1 MKAVITETQNSV
13 LEIIFNKPE
22 NRNAMDMDFFLDF
35 KEALEE
41 AKSPDIRAVLLR
53 GEGPAFSVGGNIR
66 FFRARLEEGEGIP
79 ESAPDEL
86 HAMIELMRTLDK
98 PVLACAHGACAGAGL
113 SLVLACD
120 LAIVAESTKFNL
132 AYAGIGLSP
141 DGGSTYFLPRH
152 VGLKRA
158 TEIFMT
164 GRTMNASEVLDLGLV
179 NRVVPDE
186 DLLSEARTFAQMLAM
201 GPTAAFGRI
210 KKLLLKTFD
219 NDLKTQLALESKLF
233 SESSFT
239 EDFKNG
245 VRAFLAK
252 EMPQYQGR

>member
-1 MKAVITETQNSV
+1 MKTVLTEKNDAV

-22 NRNAMDMDFFLDF
+22 NRNAMEMDFFRDF
-35 KEALEE
+35 KLALAE
-41 AKSPDIRAVLLR
+41 AKKPEFRAVLIR
-53 GEGPAFSVGGNIR
+53 GEGPAFSVGGDIR
-66 FFRARLEEGEGIP
+66 SFRARLEKGEGIP
-79 ESAPDEL
+79 EAAPDALHEL
-86 HAMIELMRTLDK
+86 IQTIRTLEK

-113 SLVLACD
+113 SLTLACD
-120 LAIVAESTKFNL
+120 LAIAAESTKFNL

-152 VGLKRA
+152 LGLKRA

-164 GRTMNASEVLDLGLV
+164 GRTMAAQEVLELGLV
-179 NRVVPDE
+179 NRVVPDTE
-186 DLLSEARTFAQMLAM
+186 LLSEARNFAAMLSI

-219 NDLKTQLALESKLF
+219 NDLGQQLALESKLF

-245 VRAFLAK
+245 VKAFLAK
-252 EMPQYQGR
+252 EMPVYQGR

>member
-1 MKAVITETQNSV
+1 MKTVITEAQDAV
-13 LEIIFNKPE
+13 LEIVFNKPE
-22 NRNAMDMDFFLDF
+22 NRNAMEMDFFEDF
-35 KEALEE
+35 KMALEE
-41 AKSPDIRAVLLR
+41 AKNTDFRAVLLR
-53 GEGPAFSVGGNIR
+53 GEGAVFSVGGDIR
-66 FFRARLEEGEGIP
+66 SFSARLETGDGIP
-79 ESAPDEL
+79 ESAPDALHEL
-86 HAMIELMRTLDK
+86 IQTMQALEK

-120 LAIVAESTKFNL
+120 LAIAAESTKFNL

-164 GRTMNASEVLDLGLV
+164 GRTMSAAEVLDLGLV
-179 NRVVPDE
+179 NRVVPDA
-186 DLLSEARTFAQMLAM
+186 DLFSEARNFAQMLAM
-201 GPTAAFGRI
+201 GPTLAFGRI

-219 NDLKTQLALESKLF
+219 NDLGAQLALESKLF

-245 VRAFLAK
+245 VRGFLAK
-252 EMPQYQGR
+252 EMPVYRGK